1 MPNVVELI
9 ATMLKR
15 EGVQHIFGI
24 PGGGGSIDLLD
35 ATEKAGIRF
44 VLATHETAAAMM
56 ACTLA
61 DLTGVPGAV
70 ATAISPGV
78 TNVANGVAYA
88 YLDRSPLLVF
98 SDNYPWGTTQVVLR
112 QILNARQIFQG
123 ITKWT
128 ASISPEWAHETLHRA
143 FRTVLEDRPGP
154 VQLDIADDVTLK
166 PVADKQ
172 LAPVSILRAIRMYCG
187 ESAEFSKAV
196 KRIREAKAPVII
208 AGMGVRW
215 DKAYPQLR
223 SLAEKIGAPV
233 FCTPKAKGALPEN
246 HPYSA
251 GVFIGG
257 KLEMDIL
264 GKADLIVGV
273 GLDPADMLAKPWKYS
288 QPMVTIYRVSNYNEI
303 YHSEMELVGNVAE
316 ILTVLTDALPA
327 DHKWDET
334 VAPCYRQKVYNALA
348 LRTKGLAAF
357 RVSDIT
363 RELTADDMIMTT
375 DVGASKL
382 LLSQIWRPYQPNSV
396 LLSNPLGTMGSG
408 VPSAIAAKL
417 LYPRR
422 QVVSLVGDGG
432 FTMRMAEL
440 QTAMQLKVAPV
451 FVVLADRMLSQ
462 IRIKQ
467 VKKKLALVGTEFEA
481 ANYVKLA
488 EAFDGNGYSV
498 GTEEEYAVAL
508 KDALQSNRLSV
519 IEARIDPSQ
528 YPAQFDAIREL

>member
-44 VLATHETAAAMM
+44 VLATHETSAAMM

-61 DLTGVPGAV
+61 DLTGIPGAV

-128 ASISPEWAHETLHRA
+128 ASLSPEWAHETLHRA
-143 FRTVLEDRPGP
+143 FRTALEDRPGP

-166 PVADKQ
+166 PVSDKQ
-172 LAPVSILRAIRMYCG
+172 LAPVSILRAARMYCG

-196 KRIREAKAPVII
+196 KRIREASSPVII

-215 DKAYPQLR
+215 DKAYPQLQ

-288 QPMVTIYRVSNYNEI
+288 QPMVTIDRVSNYNEI

-316 ILTVLTDALPA
+316 ILTVLTEALPA

-348 LRTKGLAAF
+348 MRTKGLAAF

-363 RELTADDMIMTT
+363 RELTDDDMIMTT

-396 LLSNPLGTMGSG
+396 LLSNPLGTMGYG

-432 FTMRMAEL
+432 FSMRMAEL

-498 GTEEEYAVAL
+498 GSEEEYAVAL
-508 KDALQSNRLSV
+508 KEALESNRLSV

>member
-1 MPNVVELI
+1 
-9 ATMLKR
+9 
-15 EGVQHIFGI
+15 
-24 PGGGGSIDLLD
+24 
-35 ATEKAGIRF
+35 
-44 VLATHETAAAMM
+44 
-56 ACTLA
+56 
-61 DLTGVPGAV
+61 
-70 ATAISPGV
+70 
-78 TNVANGVAYA
+78 
-88 YLDRSPLLVF
+88 
-98 SDNYPWGTTQVVLR
+98 
-112 QILNARQIFQG
+112 
-123 ITKWT
+123 
-128 ASISPEWAHETLHRA
+128 
-143 FRTVLEDRPGP
+143 
-154 VQLDIADDVTLK
+154 
-166 PVADKQ
+166 
-172 LAPVSILRAIRMYCG
+172 
-187 ESAEFSKAV
+187 
-196 KRIREAKAPVII
+196 
-208 AGMGVRW
+208 
-215 DKAYPQLR
+215 
-223 SLAEKIGAPV
+223 
-233 FCTPKAKGALPEN
+233 
-246 HPYSA
+246 
-251 GVFIGG
+251 
-257 KLEMDIL
+257 MDIL

-288 QPMVTIYRVSNYNEI
+288 QPMVTIDRVSNYNEI

-316 ILTVLTDALPA
+316 ILTVLTEALPA

-348 LRTKGLAAF
+348 MRTKGLAAF

-363 RELTADDMIMTT
+363 RELTDDDMIMTT

-396 LLSNPLGTMGSG
+396 LLSNPLGTMGYG

-432 FTMRMAEL
+432 FSMRMAEL

-498 GTEEEYAVAL
+498 GSEEEYAVAL
-508 KDALQSNRLSV
+508 KEALESNRLSV